1 VTRRPTETVC
11 CARVMIATK
20 WYAADDSTNVSN
32 DKGVWFVRSWLFSS
46 VRTLLAVAKIGHSEA
61 SSRDATSTNASVSSL
76 KQQTTSLDM
85 SEEACSLI
93 YLVGLDSG

>member
-1 VTRRPTETVC
+1 
-11 CARVMIATK
+11 MIATE

-46 VRTLLAVAKIGHSEA
+46 VRTLLAVAKISHSEA
-61 SSRDATSTNASVSSL
+61 SSRDATSTNASISSL
-76 KQQTTSLDM
+76 KQQTTSMDVW
-85 SEEACSLI
+85 EEACSLG